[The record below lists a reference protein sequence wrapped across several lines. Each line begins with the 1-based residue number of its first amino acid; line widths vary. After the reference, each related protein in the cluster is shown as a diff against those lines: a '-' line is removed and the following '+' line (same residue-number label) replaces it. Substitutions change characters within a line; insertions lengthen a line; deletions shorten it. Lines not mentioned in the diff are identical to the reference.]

1 MIWGQNAPV
10 DAGREGDLE
19 ELPDAE
25 MHMHWHSLMI
35 GGCLHADS
43 YTERE
48 TNMSC
53 LRYCFHLNL
62 TMLLFQLVAR

>member
-1 MIWGQNAPV
+1 MIWGQNAPM

-19 ELPDAE
+19 KLADAE
-25 MHMHWHSLMI
+25 VHMPWHSFMI
-35 GGCLHADS
+35 GGRLLADS
-43 YTERE
+43 HTERE

-62 TMLLFQLVAR
+62 TMLLFQLVAH